1 MSQEPQFVFWYH
13 NERMINYDA
22 GDQERIQVLTQSS
35 SSSSAVAAAVVAVA
49 TSETSNESVGADHVF
64 SHLTI
69 RNVTDAD
76 SGNYSCVP
84 SNAEPASTMVYV
96 SEGNF
101 LYACNYHNP
110 FIYFIFSFIFNLF
123 SLLHTPHSLLFIL
136 L

>member
-22 GDQERIQVLTQSS
+22 DDKERVQVLTLSS
-35 SSSSAVAAAVVAVA
+35 SSSSLLSAAIAAAVAG
-49 TSETSNESVGADHVF
+49 SETFKENVGTDHVF

-84 SNAEPASTMVYV
+84 SNAEPTSTMVYV

-110 FIYFIFSFIFNLF
+110 FYLF
-123 SLLHTPHSLLFIL
+123 S
-136 L
+136 